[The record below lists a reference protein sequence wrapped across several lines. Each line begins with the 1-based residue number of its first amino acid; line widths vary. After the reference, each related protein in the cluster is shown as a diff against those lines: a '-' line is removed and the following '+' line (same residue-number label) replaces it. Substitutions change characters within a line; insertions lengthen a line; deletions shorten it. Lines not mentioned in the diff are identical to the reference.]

1 MGILQWAAALDTAGT
16 FVRAARKMSRGAMD
30 SLADDQPGTPSRG
43 TLEATLA
50 GVVVS
55 ALKEA
60 FNRDSAR
67 LEMEQAQI
75 EAERK
80 RAEELLR
87 VELRRQAAER
97 MLGQLRMIA
106 VIAVGTWAVSA
117 ILGAVMPGMRDTL
130 PRVLLATGWV
140 FSLGSLGAAFAGW
153 QYVSIQS
160 MDLTP
165 SSAGTLTHAS
175 TTYAPWLLIAAL
187 ALTGAGL
194 LAAF

>member
-16 FVRAARKMSRGAMD
+16 FVRAARKMGKGAMD
-30 SLADDQPGTPSRG
+30 SLGDDQSGTPSRG
-43 TLEATLA
+43 ALEATLA

-117 ILGAVMPGMRDTL
+117 ILGAVMPGMRDAL
-130 PRVLLATGWV
+130 PRALLAAGWL
-140 FSLGSLGAAFAGW
+140 FSLSSLGAAFAGW
-153 QYVSIQS
+153 QYVSTQS
-160 MDLTP
+160 MDPTP
-165 SSAGTLTHAS
+165 SGSGSLTHAS
-175 TTYAPWLLIAAL
+175 ATYAPWLLIAAL
-187 ALTGAGL
+187 ALTGSGL

>member
-1 MGILQWAAALDTAGT
+1 M
-16 FVRAARKMSRGAMD
+16 
-30 SLADDQPGTPSRG
+30 
-43 TLEATLA
+43 
-50 GVVVS
+50 VVS

-97 MLGQLRMIA
+97 MLGQLRLIA

-117 ILGAVMPGMRDTL
+117 ILGAVMPGMRDAL
-130 PRVLLATGWV
+130 PRALLAAGWL
-140 FSLGSLGAAFAGW
+140 FALGSLGEIGR
-153 QYVSIQS
+153 
-160 MDLTP
+160 
-165 SSAGTLTHAS
+165 AS
-175 TTYAPWLLIAAL
+175 CRERV
-187 ALTGAGL
+187 
-194 LAAF
+194 

>member
-16 FVRAARKMSRGAMD
+16 FVRAARKMSKGAME
-30 SLADDQPGTPSRG
+30 SLSEDQPGTPSRG
-43 TLEATLA
+43 ALEATLA

-60 FNRDSAR
+60 FHRDSAR

-97 MLGQLRMIA
+97 MLGQLRLIA

-117 ILGAVMPGMRDTL
+117 ILGAVMPGMRETL
-130 PRVLLATGWV
+130 PRVLLAAGWV
-140 FSLGSLGAAFAGW
+140 LSLGSLGAAFAGW

-160 MDLTP
+160 MDPTP
-165 SSAGTLTHAS
+165 SGAVTLTHAS

-187 ALTGAGL
+187 ALTGAAL

>member
-16 FVRAARKMSRGAMD
+16 FVRAARKMGRGAMD

-43 TLEATLA
+43 ALEATLA

-160 MDLTP
+160 MDPTP
-165 SSAGTLTHAS
+165 SSAGTLMHAS

>member
-1 MGILQWAAALDTAGT
+1 MGILQWATALDTAST
-16 FVRAARKMSRGAMD
+16 FVRAARKMSKGAME
-30 SLADDQPGTPSRG
+30 SLADDQPGTPGRG
-43 TLEATLA
+43 TLEASLA
-50 GVVVS
+50 GVVVA

-97 MLGQLRMIA
+97 MLGQLRLIA

-117 ILGAVMPGMRDTL
+117 ILGAVMPGMRDAL
-130 PRVLLATGWV
+130 PRALLAAGWL
-140 FSLGSLGAAFAGW
+140 FALGSLGAAFAGW
-153 QYVSIQS
+153 QYVSITIGRPQS
-160 MDLTP
+160 VE
-165 SSAGTLTHAS
+165 
-175 TTYAPWLLIAAL
+175 APAP
-187 ALTGAGL
+187 
-194 LAAF
+194 

>member
-1 MGILQWAAALDTAGT
+1 MGQPPSTPPAPSSAPPARWARARWTAWLTTSRARPAAA
-16 FVRAARKMSRGAMD
+16 
-30 SLADDQPGTPSRG
+30 PSKPR
-43 TLEATLA
+43 LA

-60 FNRDSAR
+60 FDRDSAR

-97 MLGQLRMIA
+97 MLGQLRLIA

-117 ILGAVMPGMRDTL
+117 ILGAVMPGMRDAL
-130 PRVLLATGWV
+130 PRVLLAAGWV
-140 FSLGSLGAAFAGW
+140 FVARLAWRRLRGLAVRLDTIDADPSAVGPPSL
-153 QYVSIQS
+153 
-160 MDLTP
+160 
-165 SSAGTLTHAS
+165 
-175 TTYAPWLLIAAL
+175 
-187 ALTGAGL
+187 
-194 LAAF
+194 